1 MEPASESARARQAA
15 DILHARLEAA
25 RRELLDLTARN
36 RLLNTPRRV
45 ARTTR
50 LDIVDERSEDIFR
63 LLVNESRAMSFEPRP
78 ADDERGAAPDASAM
92 PRTRSAPTP
101 SPSAGAVTDESSP
114 WRTMGDLAG
123 DDVGDLVET
132 PEGVLEQPASHGG
145 APPPGDPLPHH
156 VDAFLQTTLTSEKLQ
171 TRLLR
176 IATEARIF
184 QEEQGV
190 NTLYLALGFLRWYE
204 NDASNEPRDAPLLL
218 VPVELSRRSAGSRFQ
233 IRWSGDD
240 PATNLSL
247 QVKLR
252 EFGLSLPNVPEIDDL
267 SPAAY
272 FDAVRMAIRSQKRW
286 EVLENDAVL
295 WFFSFSKLL
304 MYRDLDPKSWPGE
317 RQLEQR
323 PLVRSLL
330 VEGFRHEPPVVPEGE
345 RIDRMVPALDTIHV
359 LDADSSQAEVVE
371 EVKRGR
377 NLVVQGPP
385 GTGKSQTIGNIIAA
399 VVHAGKR
406 VLFVA
411 EKMAALEV
419 VKRRLEHIGLGDLC
433 LELHSNKA
441 RKRDVL
447 EQLARAMDLARP
459 VLAGVE
465 ENARELERTRR
476 TLDEHAD
483 AMHTPDTPS
492 MLTPFRA
499 VGELVRLR
507 AEGLPP
513 PDFQLPDAA
522 TWSPVDRD
530 ERTRH
535 VADLA
540 EHVRAMTSAS
550 SGTGVTPV
558 ALDSSGTGVS
568 PVATHPWRGVCLDV
582 SLPDDRRRLVPEIES
597 ARRVVDQAA
606 AEAGVLAGLLRVTIG
621 GTPGDHHQLAALAR
635 RVVAAPREMDAEA
648 LTDPVWENQ
657 RAAITDLV
665 KQGFVLTDARTR
677 LSGVAAEVAWDADL
691 SEARRNFAATG
702 RSLFRFLSPRYRR
715 AVGALRGVLAGPMPG
730 GFDARLALF
739 DALIAARKARQ
750 HIAASADLGARAFG
764 AQWRGEQSD
773 WSLLASIERWDAE
786 CLADKT
792 IPRTFRHLPRR
803 VKDRRAV
810 SDAAD
815 RVSQATG
822 EATER
827 LGAVFEAVKLDLG
840 AAFGEGLAS
849 VTDLPLSEAS
859 SRLAQWLTDPD
870 GITRWIGWRLRSWR
884 SDELG
889 VAAMRDRLADGRL
902 APDHAV
908 DMLQACCCEAAL
920 RRMLRARPA
929 LASFDGLSHER
940 VLARFRQL
948 DLERLHLA
956 RRQVAMEHYR
966 QIPRGEGD
974 IGELGVIKREL
985 NKRRRHLPVRQ
996 LLKQAG
1002 NAASRL
1008 KPVFMMSPMSIA
1020 QYLEPGSIFFDVLVI
1035 DEASQ
1040 VRPVEAL
1047 GAAARAEQMVV
1058 VGDDR
1063 QLPPTS
1069 FFSRTLDDVETDDD
1083 APVAGDLES
1092 VLGLC
1097 KSCNMSE
1104 RMLRWHYRSRHHSL
1118 IAVSNREFYENR
1130 LYVVPSPSDAGPA
1143 TGVRLHHVADGV
1155 YERAGS
1161 RTNPVE
1167 ARRVAEHVIRHAE
1180 TAPHLT
1186 LGVGAFSVQ
1195 QRDAILDEL
1204 ERLRRA
1210 RPDLE
1215 PFFAT
1220 GSAEPFFV
1228 KNLENIQG
1236 DERDVIL
1243 ISVGYG
1249 RDASGY
1255 MAMSFGPLSNEGGER
1270 RLNVLI
1276 TRART
1281 RCEVFSSI
1289 TDDDIDLNRATGAGP
1304 RAFKAFLRYARTGVL
1319 GVETVGGQGH
1329 HSPFEESVARAI
1341 ASQGYQVEPQ
1351 VGVAGFFI
1359 DLAVRDPDQPG
1370 RFLLGIE
1377 CDGAAYHSA
1386 RSTRDRDRLRQQ
1398 VLEDRGWRIHRIW
1411 STDWFNR
1418 PQEEL
1423 RRVVA
1428 AIEQARVE
1436 RGRSVEPTSGSTDA
1450 VEIEREESPD
1460 AEADADDAEG
1470 TPAAIAAPYEEAA
1483 FTVGTR
1489 MAIHEMSPAALSKW
1503 VERVVQIESPVHP
1516 DIVAQ
1521 RLAQLWGMQ
1530 RTGSRIQRAV
1540 ETAIIVALGRGAIAQ
1555 DGGFLFRASGGP
1567 VAPRTRAN
1575 VSLASLRKPEMLP
1588 PAEIRACLLALI
1600 EHHVGASHDEAIRAA
1615 ARELGFR
1622 STSEGLRLTIERE
1635 IAQLVSAGRLREAQG
1650 RLYAPPEQDV

>member
-1 MEPASESARARQAA
+1 MKPASESARARQAA

-50 LDIVDERSEDIFR
+50 LDIVDERSQDIFR
-63 LLVNESRAMSFEPRP
+63 LLVNEGRAMSFEPRP
-78 ADDERGAAPDASAM
+78 ADDERGAAPDASVM
-92 PRTRSAPTP
+92 PRTRSAPMP
-101 SPSAGAVTDESSP
+101 SPAAGAVADESSP
-114 WRTMGDLAG
+114 WQTTGDLAG
-123 DDVGDLVET
+123 DDVGDLVEAS
-132 PEGVLEQPASHGG
+132 EVVLKQPAPHADG
-145 APPPGDPLPHH
+145 PPPGDPLPYH
-156 VDAFLQTTLTSEKLQ
+156 VDAFLQTTLASEKLQ

-176 IATEARIF
+176 IATEARTF

-233 IRWSGDD
+233 VRWSGDD

-247 QVKLR
+247 QVKLG

-286 EVLENDAVL
+286 QVLENDAVL

-317 RQLEQR
+317 RKLEQR

-345 RIDRMVPALDTIHV
+345 RIDQLVPALDTIHV

-371 EVKRGR
+371 EVKRSR

-399 VVHAGKR
+399 AVHAGKR

-465 ENARELERTRR
+465 ENARELERARR

-530 ERTRH
+530 ERERH

-540 EHVRAMTSAS
+540 DHVSAMASAS
-550 SGTGVTPV
+550 SGAGVPSV
-558 ALDSSGTGVS
+558 AS
-568 PVATHPWRGVCLDV
+568 HPWRGVSLDV
-582 SLPDDRRRLVPEIES
+582 SLPDDRRRLLPEIES
-597 ARRVVDQAA
+597 ARRAVDQAVV
-606 AEAGVLAGLLRVTIG
+606 EAGVLAGLLRVTIG

-635 RVVAAPREMDAEA
+635 RVVAAPQEMDAEA
-648 LTDPVWENQ
+648 LTDPAWEQQ
-657 RAAITDLV
+657 RAAIADLV
-665 KQGFVLTDARTR
+665 KQGVALADTRTR
-677 LSGVAAEVAWDADL
+677 LSGVAAEMAWDADL
-691 SEARRNFAATG
+691 SEARRDFAATG

-715 AVGALRGVLAGPMPG
+715 AVGALRGVLAGPIPG

-750 HIAASADLGARAFG
+750 HIEASADLGACAFG

-786 CLADKT
+786 CLADRT
-792 IPRTFRHLPRR
+792 ISRTFRHLPRR
-803 VKDRRAV
+803 VKDRHAV

-815 RVSQATG
+815 RVSQASG

-827 LGAVFEAVKLDLG
+827 LVAVFEAVKLDLS
-840 AAFGEGLAS
+840 AAFGARIPS

-859 SRLAQWLTDPD
+859 SRLTQWLADPD
-870 GITRWIGWRLRSWR
+870 AVTRWIGWRLRSKR

-889 VAAMRDRLADGRL
+889 VGAVRDRLADGRL

-908 DMLQACCCEAAL
+908 AVLQAVCCEAAL

-966 QIPRGEGD
+966 RIPRGEGD

-1020 QYLEPGSIFFDVLVI
+1020 QYLEPGSIFFDLLVI

-1069 FFSRTLDDVETDDD
+1069 FFSRTLDAAGNDDDD
-1083 APVAGDLES
+1083 APATGDLES

-1143 TGVRLHHVADGV
+1143 TGVRFHHVTDGV

-1161 RTNPVE
+1161 RTNPIE
-1167 ARRVAEHVIRHAE
+1167 ARRVAEHVMRHAE
-1180 TAPHLT
+1180 AAPHLT

-1319 GVETVGGQGH
+1319 GVETVSGQGH

-1436 RGRSVEPTSGSTDA
+1436 RGRSVEPTSGSTDT
-1450 VEIEREESPD
+1450 VEIEREESTD

-1470 TPAAIAAPYEEAA
+1470 TPAAIAVPYEEAA
-1483 FTVGTR
+1483 FTVSTR
-1489 MAIHEMSPAALSKW
+1489 MAIHEMSPAALSKL
-1503 VERVVQIESPVHP
+1503 VERVVQIESPVHR

-1521 RLAQLWGMQ
+1521 RIAQLWGAQ

-1540 ETAIIVALGRGAIAQ
+1540 ETAIIVALGRGAITQ
-1555 DGGFLFRASGGP
+1555 DGDFLLRAAGGS
-1567 VAPRTRAN
+1567 VVVRTRSN

-1588 PAEIRACLLALI
+1588 PAEIRACLLTLI
-1600 EHHVGASHDEAIRAA
+1600 EHHVGALHDEAIRAA

-1635 IAQLVSAGRLREAQG
+1635 IAQLVSAGRLREVQG
-1650 RLYAPPEQDV
+1650 RLYAPPAPDV